1 MPAIVQSSPAPILP
15 ETGFL
20 RLADVL
26 KLVPVCKTAWYN
38 GIRSGDFPQPVAL
51 GKRARGYRVED
62 VRALIDRLNAGE
74 GAANA

>member
-1 MPAIVQSSPAPILP
+1 MPATVQSSPAPAPILP

-38 GIRSGDFPQPVAL
+38 GVRSGDFPQPVAL

-74 GAANA
+74 GA

>member
-26 KLVPVCKTAWYN
+26 KLVPVCKTA
-38 GIRSGDFPQPVAL
+38 
-51 GKRARGYRVED
+51 
-62 VRALIDRLNAGE
+62 
-74 GAANA
+74 

>member
-26 KLVPVCKTAWYN
+26 KAYAPGISPSPWPWASVPVAIVWKMCV
-38 GIRSGDFPQPVAL
+38 P
-51 GKRARGYRVED
+51 
-62 VRALIDRLNAGE
+62 
-74 GAANA
+74 

>member
-38 GIRSGDFPQPVAL
+38 GIRSGDFPP
-51 GKRARGYRVED
+51 ARGPGQACPWLSCGRC
-62 VRALIDRLNAGE
+62 ACPDRPSQCRTGGVA
-74 GAANA
+74 